1 MKRHQ
6 RGSATLI
13 IVGLVVLLAVTI
25 GAGTFVIVR
34 LLNRDEVP
42 QMEPTAGLNIG
53 YASEG
58 VTVLD
63 EADAQQQAINDLLR
77 GGPGLSIDYKGDA
90 YSVNGKDFECYIG
103 NSDVNTEDM
112 YIQICADAEMTDT
125 VFLSQLIRPGY
136 AFRNITLDRAFP
148 NGDYTFYVCFTT
160 VNNSED
166 GEVEITGQ
174 TTVAVD
180 FHVQTE
186 S

>member
-1 MKRHQ
+1 MKTRS
-6 RGSATLI
+6 RGIAT
-13 IVGLVVLLAVTI
+13 IVVVLVVLLAAAV
-25 GAGTFVIVR
+25 AGGTVAVVM
-34 LLNRDEVP
+34 LLNRDTG
-42 QMEPTAGLNIG
+42 EPVVNPDGLQIG

-58 VTVLD
+58 VTILD

-90 YSVNGKDFECYIG
+90 YSTNGKDFDCYIG

-112 YIQICADAEMTDT
+112 YIQICADVEMTDT

-148 NGDYTFYVCFTT
+148 VGDYTFYVCFTT
-160 VNNSED
+160 V
-166 GEVEITGQ
+166 GEENGEQTITGQ

-180 FHVQTE
+180 FHVTD
-186 S
+186 

>member
-1 MKRHQ
+1 MRQYQ
-6 RGSATLI
+6 RGNTTPI

-25 GAGTFVIVR
+25 GAGAFVIVR
-34 LLNRDEVP
+34 LLNREETPPVP
-42 QMEPTAGLNIG
+42 DTGLQIG

-112 YIQICADAEMTDT
+112 YIQICTDASMTDT

-136 AFRNITLDRAFP
+136 AFRTITLDREFP

-160 VNNSED
+160 VNNEN
-166 GEVEITGQ
+166 GEVAITGQ

-180 FHVQTE
+180 FHVRPE

>member
-1 MKRHQ
+1 
-6 RGSATLI
+6 
-13 IVGLVVLLAVTI
+13 VTI
-25 GAGTFVIVR
+25 
-34 LLNRDEVP
+34 
-42 QMEPTAGLNIG
+42 
-53 YASEG
+53 
-58 VTVLD
+58 LD

-112 YIQICADAEMTDT
+112 YIQICTDASMTDT

-136 AFRNITLDRAFP
+136 AFRTITLDREFP

-160 VNNSED
+160 VNNEN
-166 GEVEITGQ
+166 GEVAITGQ

-180 FHVQTE
+180 FHVRPE

>member
-1 MKRHQ
+1 MRQHQ
-6 RGSATLI
+6 RGSATAI
-13 IVGLVVLLAVTI
+13 IIGLVVLLLVAVGG
-25 GAGTFVIVR
+25 GAFVIVR
-34 LLNRDEVP
+34 LLNREKASPIPD
-42 QMEPTAGLNIG
+42 AGLQIG

-63 EADAQQQAINDLLR
+63 EADAQQKAINDLLR

-103 NSDVNTEDM
+103 NSDVNVEDM
-112 YIQICADAEMTDT
+112 YIQICADAAMTDT

-136 AFRNITLDRAFP
+136 AFRTITLDRTFP
-148 NGDYTFYVCFTT
+148 TGDYTFYVCFTT
-160 VNNSED
+160 VSGED
-166 GEVEITGQ
+166 GALEITGQ

-180 FHVQTE
+180 FHVRPE